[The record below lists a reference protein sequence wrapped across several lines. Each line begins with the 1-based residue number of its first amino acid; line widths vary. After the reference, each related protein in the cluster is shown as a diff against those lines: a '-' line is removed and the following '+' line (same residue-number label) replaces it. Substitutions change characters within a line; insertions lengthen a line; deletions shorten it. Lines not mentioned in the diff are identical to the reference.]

1 MRFAALLLVA
11 ACQPP
16 GYHSG
21 SSADAPGSGSAVTD
35 AAITADASPDGP
47 AGTTCSYQFQLFG
60 HGGSMSVWLSGD
72 FVAWGADLAD
82 GAIAMTLGQD
92 ASWSVTHVFVAGTY
106 QYKFIV
112 DGTMWI
118 ADPSDAD
125 VVPDGDGGYNSVY
138 TCTPM

>member
-1 MRFAALLLVA
+1 MRFAALLLLA
-11 ACQPP
+11 GCQPP
-16 GYHSG
+16 CYHSG
-21 SSADAPGSGSAVTD
+21 SSADAAGSGSGLAD
-35 AAITADASPDGP
+35 AAIAADASPDGP
-47 AGTTCSYQFQLFG
+47 AGTTCSYPFQLFG

-92 ASWSVTHVFVAGTY
+92 ASWSVTHVFMAGTY

-118 ADPSDAD
+118 ADPADAD